1 MRKRTQILSGLA
13 FLISLLLTCC
23 KLPQH
28 HRDLSEVMQDQ
39 LRRELNL
46 PLDYPCTHGAHRGDS
61 INHLENTAAALIAAN
76 ENPDYAFIEFDIQYS
91 KDREIII
98 FHDGRLRRLYQN
110 FSEVDQLNYAD
121 LNAISQG
128 AIPHYYDIID
138 QLDKPLNIEIK
149 SNGDLQND
157 QRLADELIQDLQER
171 DLLGRV
177 MISSISEE
185 LVHYIVERY
194 PMVASGQIY
203 WIDPSTYLHLDSLTR
218 RFYSKFQAS
227 RADYLVLH
235 VENLRNVEKLIELK
249 PKNKAL
255 IFWNFAD
262 DMFLLHSS
270 RHDRMWTES
279 LLSSSWRTLCFRA
292 QQFLP

>member
-1 MRKRTQILSGLA
+1 MRVRTQILCGLA
-13 FLISLLLTCC
+13 GFCSLLLTCC
-23 KLPQH
+23 QLPQH
-28 HRDLSEVMQDQ
+28 HRDLSQVMQDQ
-39 LRRELNL
+39 LDRKLELA
-46 PLDYPCTHGAHRGDS
+46 LDYPCTHGAHRGDS

-76 ENPDYAFIEFDIQYS
+76 NNPEYAFIEFDIQYS
-91 KDREIII
+91 KDHEIVI

-110 FSEVDQLNYAD
+110 FSAVDQLNYAE
-121 LNAISQG
+121 LQTISQG
-128 AIPHYYDIID
+128 AIPRYYDLID

-149 SNGDLQND
+149 SNGNLKND
-157 QRLADELIQDLQER
+157 QRLADELIQDLVQR
-171 DLLGRV
+171 DRLQRV

-185 LVHYIVERY
+185 LVHYIVEHY

-218 RFYSKFQAS
+218 RFYTKFQAS

-262 DMFLLHSS
+262 DMFLLHTS
-270 RHDRMWTES
+270 RHDRMWTEG
-279 LLSSSWRTLCFRA
+279 LVSSSWRTLCFRA
-292 QQFLP
+292 QQLIP